1 MPPFTKHLSS
11 QFVTIIHQ
19 LYLRGLKMRTKI
31 IIGSLLAVLILM
43 ILPSIPAVEFDVVK
57 KANESRLPN
66 ILKNADVQELKEK
79 LKDSPV
85 QPQFIG
91 IIGIILG
98 IILGVLKRFTVSIA
112 IAMIGTL
119 LALASMLLGCI
130 AGIFKLAIIGATIIA
145 LVIFGINMMGHEDDS
160 PFIN

>member
-43 ILPSIPAVEFDVVK
+43 ILPSIPAVEFDAVK

-98 IILGVLKRFTVSIA
+98 IILGSLKRFTVSIA
-112 IAMIGTL
+112 IAIMGML

-130 AGIFKLAIIGATIIA
+130 VGIFKLAIIGATIIA
-145 LVIFGINMMGHEDDS
+145 LVIFGINAMGREDDS

>member
-1 MPPFTKHLSS
+1 MY
-11 QFVTIIHQ
+11 Q

-43 ILPSIPAVEFDVVK
+43 ILPSIPAVEFDAVK

-79 LKDSPV
+79 LKDYPA

-98 IILGVLKRFTVSIA
+98 IILGSLKRFTVSIA
-112 IAMIGTL
+112 IAMIGML

-130 AGIFKLAIIGATIIA
+130 ASIFKLAIIGATIIA
-145 LVIFGINMMGHEDDS
+145 LVIFGINVMGHEDDS
-160 PFIN
+160 L

>member
-1 MPPFTKHLSS
+1 
-11 QFVTIIHQ
+11 
-19 LYLRGLKMRTKI
+19 MRTKI

-43 ILPSIPAVEFDVVK
+43 ILPSIPAVEFDAVK

-98 IILGVLKRFTVSIA
+98 IILGSLKRFTVSIA
-112 IAMIGTL
+112 IAMMGML

-130 AGIFKLAIIGATIIA
+130 AGIFKLAMIGATIIA
-145 LVIFGINMMGHEDDS
+145 LVIFGINAMGHEDDS

>member
-11 QFVTIIHQ
+11 QFITIMYQ

-43 ILPSIPAVEFDVVK
+43 ILPSIPAVEFDAVE

-79 LKDSPV
+79 LKDSPA

-98 IILGVLKRFTVSIA
+98 IILGSLKRFTVSIA
-112 IAMIGTL
+112 IAMIGML
-119 LALASMLLGCI
+119 LALASMLLRCI

-145 LVIFGINMMGHEDDS
+145 LVIFGINVMGHEDDS

>member
-1 MPPFTKHLSS
+1 
-11 QFVTIIHQ
+11 
-19 LYLRGLKMRTKI
+19 MRAKI

-43 ILPSIPAVEFDVVK
+43 ILPSIPAVEFDAAK
-57 KANESRLPN
+57 KTNGSRLPN
-66 ILKNADVQELKEK
+66 ILKNADVPELKEK

-98 IILGVLKRFTVSIA
+98 IILGSLKRFTVSIA
-112 IAMIGTL
+112 IAMIGML
-119 LALASMLLGCI
+119 FALASMLLGCI

-145 LVIFGINMMGHEDDS
+145 LVIFGINVMWHEDDS
-160 PFIN
+160 SFIN